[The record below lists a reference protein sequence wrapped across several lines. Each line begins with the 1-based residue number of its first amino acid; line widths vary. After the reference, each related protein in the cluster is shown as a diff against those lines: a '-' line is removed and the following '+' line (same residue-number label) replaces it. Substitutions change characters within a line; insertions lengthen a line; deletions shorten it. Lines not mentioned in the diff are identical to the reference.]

1 MEISARPLKKIISS
15 QPSRS
20 HKAPYLLFRPFSYS
34 SGCLQANENSE
45 DSRRRTPERKHA
57 AHRHFFKM
65 LTAPEK
71 VLLFH
76 WFNTNRISWC
86 EIQKKRNTVVNL
98 HIEEALL
105 PYTHL
110 CIYLHIFLLNR
121 KKKEISIKC
130 APFQSYF

>member
-1 MEISARPLKKIISS
+1 MEISARLLKKIISS
-15 QPSRS
+15 RPLRS

-34 SGCLQANENSE
+34 FGCLQANKNSE
-45 DSRRRTPERKHA
+45 DSRRRPPEHKHA
-57 AHRHFFKM
+57 AYRHFFKM

-86 EIQKKRNTVVNL
+86 EIQKKKVNL

-105 PYTHL
+105 PHTHSH
-110 CIYLHIFLLNR
+110 IYSHICLLNC
-121 KKKEISIKC
+121 KKCSNVFPIRAIS
-130 APFQSYF
+130 